1 MPVNPIFILPIIFII
16 VFALVISIL
25 KCYRRCPSDKILVIY
40 GHGTGWQTAICMH
53 GGAAFVWP
61 IIQDYQYLDL
71 TPMESKVE
79 LKDVLCLDK
88 ARVDISLDVIVA
100 ISTDGRV
107 MQNAAERLLG
117 LDLHSIQKLANT
129 IVTGET
135 HLVFANVHAADI
147 SKNMEKIHE
156 TLRQHI
162 ESELKKFGLKLFNM
176 NITAPNLRT
185 QSPASSVQD
194 FMPEPTV
201 FDKPQ
206 EDKTNNIPS
215 NSLLPEVQPFW

>member
-1 MPVNPIFILPIIFII
+1 
-16 VFALVISIL
+16 
-25 KCYRRCPSDKILVIY
+25 
-40 GHGTGWQTAICMH
+40 
-53 GGAAFVWP
+53 
-61 IIQDYQYLDL
+61 
-71 TPMESKVE
+71 MESKVE
-79 LKDVLCLDK
+79 LKDVLCLNK
-88 ARVDISLDVIVA
+88 NRIDISLDVTLA
-100 ISTDGRV
+100 ISTDDHTK
-107 MQNAAERLLG
+107 QNAAERLLG

-129 IVTGET
+129 IVMGET
-135 HLVFANVHAADI
+135 RLVFANVHAADI

-156 TLRQHI
+156 TLRQNI
-162 ESELKKFGLKLFNM
+162 ESELKKFGLKLFHM
-176 NITAPNLRT
+176 NITATNLRT